1 MAKGAVPQRAV
12 LVRTLPDG
20 AIEVTD
26 AGDGSFVTRVTTKH
40 ALDAFVTMH
49 RLRVVSTPA
58 KKEQA
63 DG

>member
-1 MAKGAVPQRAV
+1 MKRPTQPRAV

-26 AGDGSFVTRVTTKH
+26 AGDGAFVARVGSRH

-49 RLRVVSTPA
+49 RLRVVSTPP
-58 KKEQA
+58 KKEPTDA
-63 DG
+63 